1 MPAVHPS
8 FQCVV
13 ISPLGKL
20 LDCQTISAVLPAH
33 DGEVGIWCNH
43 IPMLCKLGTG
53 IMRITGIPPD
63 VDTSPEVTR
72 LLIDG
77 GFALLAANVLTVT
90 AIDAIS
96 PSDTKAEKI
105 HRIIKRLEKS
115 VAAALTPETR
125 LQYTRKISL
134 LNQLLQQ
141 YYPKEAIAPIT
152 NEPSEIIEDT

>member
-33 DGEVGIWCNH
+33 DGEVGIWYNH

-53 IMRITGIPPD
+53 IMRITDVPPD
-63 VDTSPEVTR
+63 VDTSPAVTC

-90 AIDAIS
+90 SLEAIS
-96 PSDTKAEKI
+96 PRDTKAEKI
-105 HRIIKRLEKS
+105 QRIIKGLEKS
-115 VAAALTPETR
+115 VAAALTPENR
-125 LQYTRKISL
+125 HHYTKKISL
-134 LNQLLQQ
+134 LKQLLQQ
-141 YYPKEAIAPIT
+141 YYPKEAIATISS
-152 NEPSEIIEDT
+152 EPSEIIEDA